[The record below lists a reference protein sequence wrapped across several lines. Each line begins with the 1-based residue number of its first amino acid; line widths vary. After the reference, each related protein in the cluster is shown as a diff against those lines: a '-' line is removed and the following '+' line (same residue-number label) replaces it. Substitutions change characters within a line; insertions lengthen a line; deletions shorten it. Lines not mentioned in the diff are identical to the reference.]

1 MRKHPL
7 ARSLFSGLAGLC
19 RPAAVAAL
27 LIAVSAAAPAW
38 AQPSEVGYQ
47 GRLVENGVPVT
58 GSAQM
63 KFAIISGGQTLWSND
78 GTSTGGSQPAGSVS
92 VTVEAGVFSARL
104 GAAPMVPLDA
114 GLLGSASSAT
124 LRVWVRTTGAFEQ
137 LSDVPVS
144 SSAFTLHSAT
154 ADASPGLFHAPG
166 GLVAATEKISL
177 GASGTIPSIDA
188 LAGDNNLAIGFRT
201 FTGFNPDPIAVG
213 TFSNFR
219 VGICTLTPTTT
230 LDVNGNTY
238 VRGGTFTLEG
248 PTIGRLLEITSSG
261 GQALRTTNDFF
272 INTGGSV
279 VFRPAFSG
287 GTNRN
292 FHIETQGDGQN
303 FFCNGTNG
311 FVGIGTFA
319 PTCKLHVIGTVCAAG
334 YVTTSDARLKTN
346 IEEIDGAV
354 GTLQSIRGVRFDW
367 AHPDQ
372 AGFSDAHQIGLLAQ
386 EVEAVLPELVTTG
399 GDGLKAVD
407 YAKLVPVLVEAIKE
421 QQQTIDS
428 TGRELSELRAAI
440 ARLEASQAAR

>member
-27 LIAVSAAAPAW
+27 LIAVGAAAPAW

-63 KFAIISGGQTLWSND
+63 KFAIISAGQTLWSND
-78 GTSTGGSQPAGSVS
+78 GTSTGGSQPAASVS
-92 VTVEAGVFSARL
+92 VAVDAGVFSARL

-114 GLLGSASSAT
+114 GLLGSTTSAT
-124 LRVWVRTTGAFEQ
+124 LRVWVQTTGAFEQ

-154 ADASPGLFHAPG
+154 ADGSTGLFQAKG
-166 GLVAATEKISL
+166 GVVAATEPIAL
-177 GASGTIPSIDA
+177 GASGHGIDS
-188 LAGDNNLAIGFRT
+188 LAGDMNLAIGFRS
-201 FTGFNPDPIAVG
+201 FTAGIPDPITVA
-213 TFSNFR
+213 TFKNFR
-219 VGICTLTPTTT
+219 VGIGTLTPSTT

-248 PTIGRLLEITSSG
+248 PTIGRLLEITSG
-261 GQALRTTNDFF
+261 GSQALRTTNDFF
-272 INTGGSV
+272 VRPAGNMVFVPGATGGS
-279 VFRPAFSG
+279 
-287 GTNRN
+287 NRN
-292 FHIETQGDGQN
+292 FHIETQSDSQN
-303 FFCNGTNG
+303 FFCNGGNG
-311 FVGIGTFA
+311 FIGIGTNA
-319 PTCKLHVIGTVCAAG
+319 PTQKLHVVGNVLCTG
-334 YVTTSDARLKTN
+334 FYLTSDARLKTN

-367 AHPDQ
+367 AQPDQ

-399 GDGLKAVD
+399 GDGMKAVD

-440 ARLEASQAAR
+440 ARLEASRAAR